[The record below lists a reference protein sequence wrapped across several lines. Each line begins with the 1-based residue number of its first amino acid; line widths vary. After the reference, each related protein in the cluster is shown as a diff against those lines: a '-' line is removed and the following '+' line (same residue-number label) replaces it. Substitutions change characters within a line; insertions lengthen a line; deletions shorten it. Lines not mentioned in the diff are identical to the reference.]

1 MELHENLFNEKKSDF
16 DKESLKKLKS
26 KFKSDVREVI
36 GKELREAYLRM
47 LNRQY
52 NDLLDKYLRNQN
64 KSTMTNESFLSQSSN

>member
-52 NDLLDKYLRNQN
+52 
-64 KSTMTNESFLSQSSN
+64 KSK